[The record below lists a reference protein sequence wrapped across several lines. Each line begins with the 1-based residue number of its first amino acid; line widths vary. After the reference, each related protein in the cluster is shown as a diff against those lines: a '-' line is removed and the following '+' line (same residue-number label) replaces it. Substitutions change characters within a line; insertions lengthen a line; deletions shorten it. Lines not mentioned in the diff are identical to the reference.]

1 MQVSLLTTLDPL
13 LRDVVTLA
21 LSDTAAILEVEITPE
36 GTQLDLQ
43 LPSGARESAQVEL
56 SHPCITCSIRHAV
69 IPFLEGRDLDR
80 VILALPATV
89 ESIYVAPALAEY
101 LDSELFSKIEL
112 GHGDALDEPFTL
124 TSILTAVDAATS
136 RALIHATPLGEAD
149 LIIDDDERDAGEVL
163 FSNLAHAD
171 VILSL
176 GEDQIGRAIS
186 GHINPDATIIEGLE
200 NISADVLFEKEH
212 DVDAAIF
219 RVHPVTC
226 MAGPSRQLGQE
237 TPDAGTADGI
247 WTVTLE
253 SPRPLDPDRLQE
265 SFDSL
270 ALDGILIRGCFWLP
284 GEHHE
289 IKTWNSSGTS
299 LTVGAAGEWDGDPMT
314 RLVVTGSGESAE
326 AIRRAFNDALMGGAI
341 FRR

>member
-13 LRDVVTLA
+13 LRDVVALA
-21 LSDTAAILEVEITPE
+21 LSDTAAILEVEITPD

-43 LPSGARESAQVEL
+43 LPSGERESAQVEL

-69 IPFLEGRDLDR
+69 VPFLEGRDLDR

-101 LDSELFSKIEL
+101 LDTELFAKIEL

-124 TSILTAVDAATS
+124 TSILTAVDAATN

-163 FSNLAHAD
+163 FSYLAHAD

-176 GEDQIGRAIS
+176 GEDQIGRAILR
-186 GHINPDATIIEGLE
+186 HINPEARFLHGLDSL
-200 NISADVLFEKEH
+200 SADTLFTQEH

-219 RVHPVTC
+219 RVHPVWVPAAKN
-226 MAGPSRQLGQE
+226 MG
-237 TPDAGTADGI
+237 DGV
-247 WTVTLE
+247 WTEVLE
-253 SPRPLDPDRLQE
+253 SPRPLDPERLADT
-265 SFDSL
+265 FDAL
-270 ALDGILIRGCFWLP
+270 ATDGLLIRGCYWLP
-284 GEHHE
+284 SAPDE
-289 IKTWNSSGTS
+289 IVTWNSSGTS
-299 LTVGAAGEWDGDPMT
+299 LTVGGAGTWEGEPMT
-314 RLVVTGSGESAE
+314 RLVITGTGTPPNNLH
-326 AIRRAFNDALMGGAI
+326 RAFGEALAGAI
-341 FRR
+341 YRY